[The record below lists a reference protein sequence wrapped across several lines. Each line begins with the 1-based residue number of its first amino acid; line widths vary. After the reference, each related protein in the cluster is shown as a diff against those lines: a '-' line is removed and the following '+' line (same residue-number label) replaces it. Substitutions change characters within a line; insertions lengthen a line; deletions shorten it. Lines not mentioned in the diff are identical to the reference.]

1 MIDSFL
7 KLKWNLQ
14 FDWFFDETLFR
25 EEFSL
30 VIKYLTEN
38 QKRVN
43 LYFLKMITT
52 RITTKIFKGVFK

>member
-14 FDWFFDETLFR
+14 FDWFFNETLFR

>member
-1 MIDSFL
+1 MIDTFL